1 MADKQKDI
9 KSMIELIIS
18 NIDEFG
24 YEFVTYK
31 ADSMKQLLQN
41 TLEYIEQK
49 EEECERLKEK
59 IKKYSKINEQDTK
72 DFAISER

>member
-24 YEFVTYK
+24 FKFVTYK
-31 ADSMKQLLQN
+31 AESMKTLLKD
-41 TLEYIEQK
+41 TLEYINKKEQ
-49 EEECERLKEK
+49 ECEELKER
-59 IKKYSKINEQDTK
+59 QM
-72 DFAISER
+72 